1 MSQFGGVDTM
11 ISTGHQPS
19 CVPQCEPE
27 SPATLASETKNAN
40 ATPAGELEVLSTLL
54 TALTALE
61 RSNVEC
67 CYWRSSRRLPAVL
80 LGESDLDLLVAKSD
94 QHRAAQALLGS
105 GLKRFEPSNCHGHPA
120 VQSFLGYDEPSGR
133 IVHLH
138 LHFRLVVGEPILR
151 NYQPPWER
159 LFLASA
165 IRHPA
170 LPLRMLDPASEA
182 LLLVVRASLELR
194 RRDPIVFR
202 HWQRLQENFELD
214 RLHVALR
221 VDRHS
226 FRDLAAKL
234 VNKDLAEAIAK
245 ELFET
250 QTFMARRR
258 LHARIRKELAAYRT
272 YNGLE
277 AVLRGI
283 GRVFLWT
290 AGSLN
295 KQFLHV
301 PRPWS
306 RRTPGSGMVV
316 AVVGIDGSGKTTLV
330 TAIRQWLESEVD
342 VLPIYFGTGGGR
354 PSLLLLPFKLLVP
367 TVTRALGTKPAG
379 SSHGTVT
386 DSSPDPLYSILLA
399 VWASVLSVEK
409 RMKLVAARRGADRGM
424 IVVADRFPQDQIID
438 FNDAPLLPRLAKV
451 PAWLRRF
458 EASSY
463 ALARRLPPDLVIKLQ
478 ATPEVIMTREPDMDP
493 LVVRRRVPALQ
504 QLTFGGTMVV
514 NLDAGQ
520 PLADVIGSA
529 KAAIWQML

>member
-1 MSQFGGVDTM
+1 MRSGKSQ
-11 ISTGHQPS
+11 
-19 CVPQCEPE
+19 
-27 SPATLASETKNAN
+27 A
-40 ATPAGELEVLSTLL
+40 LSTLI

-61 RSNVEC
+61 QSNVEC

-94 QHRAAQALLGS
+94 QHRAAQALLGC
-105 GLKRFEPSNCHGHPA
+105 GFKRFEPSNCHGHPA

-138 LHFRLVVGEPILR
+138 LHFRLVVGEPVLR
-151 NYQPPWER
+151 NYQPPWEG
-159 LFLASA
+159 LFLASS
-165 IRHPA
+165 IPHPA
-170 LPLRMLDPASEA
+170 LPLRTLDPASEA
-182 LLLVVRASLELR
+182 LLLAVRASLELR
-194 RRDPIVFR
+194 RRDPIAFR
-202 HWQRLQENFELD
+202 HWKRLQENFELD
-214 RLHVALR
+214 RLHVTSR
-221 VDRHS
+221 VDRRS
-226 FRDLAAKL
+226 FQDLAAKL
-234 VNKDLAEAIAK
+234 VNKDLVEAIA
-245 ELFET
+245 EALFAT
-250 QTFMARRR
+250 QSFTARHR

-272 YNGLE
+272 YNALE
-277 AVLRGI
+277 SVLRGV
-283 GRVFLWT
+283 GRVILWT

-306 RRTPGSGMVV
+306 RRAPGGGMVV

-330 TAIRQWLESEVD
+330 TAIHEWLESEVD
-342 VLPIYFGTGGGR
+342 VLPMYFGTGHGR

-367 TVTRALGTKPAG
+367 IATRALGTKPAG

-386 DSSPDPLYSILLA
+386 DRPPGPFYNILLT

-424 IVVADRFPQDQIID
+424 VVVADRFPQDQIIG

-458 EASSY
+458 EANSY
-463 ALARRLPPDLVIKLQ
+463 ALARQLPPDLVIKLQ
-478 ATPEVIMTREPDMDP
+478 TIPEVIMTREPDMDP
-493 LVVRRRVPALQ
+493 LVIRRRVSDIQELN
-504 QLTFGGTMVV
+504 FGGTTVV

-520 PLADVIGSA
+520 PLADVIGAA
-529 KAAIWQML
+529 KAAIWRVM